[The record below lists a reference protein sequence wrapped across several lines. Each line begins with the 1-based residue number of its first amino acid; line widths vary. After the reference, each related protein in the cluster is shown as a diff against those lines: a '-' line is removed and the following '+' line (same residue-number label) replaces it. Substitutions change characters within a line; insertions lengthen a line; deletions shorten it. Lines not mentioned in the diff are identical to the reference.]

1 MLPCMG
7 MPKKMYIFRCP
18 QPEFEEIERICA
30 ENGTDHSRVVNA
42 ALLMFTDCM
51 AEEGILEPQQLP
63 PCVLE
68 EAQPVPV
75 GRE

>member
-1 MLPCMG
+1 MG

-18 QPEFEEIERICA
+18 LAEFEEIERICA

-51 AEEGILEPQQLP
+51 AEEGILEHRQLP